1 MSSDYLERIDAELE
15 NGVKKLDIVS
25 VKKTAEVHYARAG
38 NNFIEIAV
46 FDSFIFAKHG
56 DRCYSIEIPDDGIA
70 ILFEEDPQYI
80 EQNFVTSGISASKD
94 QFYFV
99 SDEWTQFLFLLKT
112 IRKIYT
118 KGGDL

>member
-1 MSSDYLERIDAELE
+1 MSSDYLERIDAELDS
-15 NGVKKLDIVS
+15 GVKKLDIIS
-25 VKKTAEVHYARAG
+25 VKKSAEVHYANAG
-38 NNFIEIAV
+38 SYFIEIAV

-118 KGGDL
+118 RGGDL

>member
-1 MSSDYLERIDAELE
+1 MNSDYLERIDAELE
-15 NGVKKLDIVS
+15 SGVKKLDIVS